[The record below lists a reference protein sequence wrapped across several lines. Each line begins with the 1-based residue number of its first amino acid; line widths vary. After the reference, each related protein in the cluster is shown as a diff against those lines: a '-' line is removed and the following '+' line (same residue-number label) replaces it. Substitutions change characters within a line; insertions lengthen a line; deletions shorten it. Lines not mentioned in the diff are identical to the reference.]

1 MIHYL
6 LPLIPIQFTNMTK
19 TSNKEPLVLA
29 FAETFHHTDPIPDLD
44 MDAMFPPLLSRQ
56 QPRSTS
62 LCHTNVGESTFVQV
76 ASHRANRLHAPLK
89 QSQFRSGLESQK
101 YNNTAAMKTPTPT
114 NPMDH
119 TNDNNTDPL
128 WEYHAR
134 KEESVLKAL
143 RDNRRMKQHRQE
155 LSDRLLRRYVRLA
168 CKDYDNDEDIS
179 DDSPTAIKLKQEE
192 RLEEL
197 LQSLPKHY
205 FAPGKDMS
213 RVEYVKHLMCNVE
226 E

>member
-1 MIHYL
+1 
-6 LPLIPIQFTNMTK
+6 MTK
-19 TSNKEPLVLA
+19 TSNNEPLVLA
-29 FAETFHHTDPIPDLD
+29 FAETFHHHNNDPIPDLD
-44 MDAMFPPLLSRQ
+44 MDAMFPPLLSSRQ
-56 QPRSTS
+56 QQRSTS
-62 LCHTNVGESTFVQV
+62 LCHTNTNIGTSTFVQV
-76 ASHRANRLHAPLK
+76 ASHCASRLHAPLK

-101 YNNTAAMKTPTPT
+101 YNTTTMTRTQANAIGQV
-114 NPMDH
+114 
-119 TNDNNTDPL
+119 NDNVDPL

-134 KEESVLKAL
+134 KEENVLKTL

-168 CKDYDNDEDIS
+168 CKDYNNDEDDIS

-192 RLEEL
+192 RLNEL

-213 RVEYVKHLMCNVE
+213 RVEYVKHLMCNVQE
-226 E
+226 